1 VCAACL
7 QAAWRAIN
15 AVVDDEVRMFYSC
28 SPASSVDAALRA
40 RRGAKSATVD
50 IHCHVLTPEAAA
62 LVKDVFDP
70 SREAMLTFSN
80 EATRA
85 VNRKQEETIRVQL
98 TSVEVRLRDMDK
110 AGIDMQAISPS
121 PQYYYWADPEL
132 GRETARLVNDR
143 IAGIVAA
150 HPDRFVGMGTVPL
163 QSPALAIA
171 ELERMVKELGLR
183 GVEIGTN
190 VAGVEL
196 SDERF
201 RPFFAKAQELDILI
215 FMHPAGFTHGQRL
228 ADHYFINVIGNP
240 LDTTVAVSHLIFGGV
255 LDAYPKLKI
264 CLAHGGGYA
273 AAYSGRFDHAHAAR
287 SDCRRLIKQR
297 PTTYLKKLYFDTVV
311 FAHHQLEYLTGLYGA
326 DHIILGTDYPY
337 DMALPDAVKFVQTA
351 KLAPADKAA
360 ILGGNAARLLKI
372 KLPQTTK
379 SKVPSAAAKIR
390 TATRAR
396 KKTKRR

>member
-1 VCAACL
+1 
-7 QAAWRAIN
+7 
-15 AVVDDEVRMFYSC
+15 MFYSC
-28 SPASSVDAALRA
+28 NPASPARHPRLRA
-40 RRGAKSATVD
+40 RAGNKAATVD

-70 SREAMLTFSN
+70 SREATLTFSN

-85 VNRKQEETIRVQL
+85 VNRKQDETIRGQL
-98 TSVEVRLRDMDK
+98 TSVETRLRDMDK
-110 AGIDMQAISPS
+110 AGIDIQAISPS

-132 GRETARLVNDR
+132 GREAARLVNNR
-143 IAGIVAA
+143 IAEIVAG

-163 QSPALAIA
+163 QAPELAVA
-171 ELERMVKELGLR
+171 ELERLVKQLGLR

-190 VAGVEL
+190 VAGAEL

-201 RPFFAKAQELDILI
+201 RPFFAKAQELDILV

-255 LDAYPKLKI
+255 LEAYPKLKI

-273 AAYSGRFDHAHAAR
+273 AAYSGRYDHAHAAR
-287 SDCRRLIKQR
+287 SDCHRLIKNR
-297 PTTYLKKLYFDTVV
+297 PTSYLKKLYFDTVV
-311 FAHHQLEYLTGLYGA
+311 FTHHQLEYLTNLYGS

-337 DMALPDAVKFVQTA
+337 DMALPDAVNFVSSA
-351 KLAPADKAA
+351 KLTRADQAA

-372 KLPQTTK
+372 KLP
-379 SKVPSAAAKIR
+379 SR
-390 TATRAR
+390 TAPSVKKKAPAKAATSKGKAR
-396 KKTKRR
+396 TNKRITPKRRRR

>member
-1 VCAACL
+1 
-7 QAAWRAIN
+7 
-15 AVVDDEVRMFYSC
+15 MFYSC
-28 SPASSVDAALRA
+28 NPAPSRDVPLRA
-40 RRGAKSATVD
+40 RRGTKVATVD

-62 LVKDVFDP
+62 LVKDAFDP
-70 SREAMLTFSN
+70 SREAMLAFSN
-80 EATRA
+80 EATRV
-85 VNRKQEETIRVQL
+85 VNRKQEETIRAQL
-98 TSVEVRLRDMDK
+98 TSVATRLRDMDK

-132 GRETARLVNDR
+132 GRETARLVNNR
-143 IAGIVAA
+143 IAEIVAS

-163 QSPALAIA
+163 QAPALAIA

-190 VAGVEL
+190 VAGVDL

-215 FMHPAGFTHGQRL
+215 FMHPAGFTQGQRL

-311 FAHHQLEYLTGLYGA
+311 FTHHQLEYLANLYGS

-337 DMALPDAVKFVQTA
+337 DMALPDAVKFVETA
-351 KLAPADKAA
+351 KLAAADKAA

-372 KLPQTTK
+372 KLPRAATSGERAAV
-379 SKVPSAAAKIR
+379 SKPKAAARKGR
-390 TATRAR
+390 AQRPAR
-396 KKTKRR
+396 KR

>member
-1 VCAACL
+1 
-7 QAAWRAIN
+7 
-15 AVVDDEVRMFYSC
+15 MFYSC
-28 SPASSVDAALRA
+28 SPASPHAARLRA
-40 RRGAKSATVD
+40 KAGAKMATVD

-70 SREAMLTFSN
+70 TREAMLTFTN
-80 EATRA
+80 EATRV
-85 VNRKQEETIRVQL
+85 VNRKQEETIRGQL
-98 TSVEVRLRDMDK
+98 TSVETRLRDMDRD
-110 AGIDMQAISPS
+110 GIDIQAISPS
-121 PQYYYWADPEL
+121 PQYYYWAEPEL
-132 GRETARLVNDR
+132 GRETARLVNNR
-143 IAGIVAA
+143 IAEIVAS

-163 QSPALAIA
+163 QAPALAVA
-171 ELERMVKELGLR
+171 ELERLVKELGLR

-190 VAGVEL
+190 VAGAEL

-201 RPFFAKAQELDILI
+201 RPFFAKAQELDVLI
-215 FMHPAGFTHGQRL
+215 FMHPAGFTHAQRL

-287 SDCRRLIKQR
+287 SDCRRLIKQP
-297 PTTYLKKLYFDTVV
+297 PTFYLKKFHFDTIV
-311 FAHHQLEYLTGLYGA
+311 FTHHQLEYLTSLYGS

-337 DMALPDAVKFVQTA
+337 DMSLPDAVNFVSSA
-351 KLAPADKAA
+351 KLSRADKVA

-372 KLPQTTK
+372 KLPSHAAKAETKPARVK
-379 SKVPSAAAKIR
+379 SKKTGAAR
-390 TATRAR
+390 G
-396 KKTKRR
+396 KKKRR